1 MKRCLYCYG
10 SLEDNEVDYHS
21 KCARKIFQSSTQ
33 PLITYTIDEIEKL
46 AYEVIQS
53 KITLTGVQPKLSLNI
68 ESKKNEPKRFTI
80 VGLWGNYILKPQTSQ
95 YALLPEN
102 EDLSMHLAEI
112 AKIKTVPHS
121 LIRFQDGSLAYIT
134 KRIDRDKKGEKIAME
149 DMCQLTERQTEYK
162 YKGSYEQIAKKIK
175 EYSGNPLLDII
186 SFFEVVLFSYLTGNS
201 DMHLKNFSLY
211 NNNEKQELTPA
222 YDLVSTKLVMPDD
235 KEDLALTLNSKKSNI
250 KRKDFDNLLE
260 KYKIEPKTIENI
272 YNKFRKTIPKWVEFI
287 DKSFLSEEQK
297 TNYKELIIKNSKIL
311 D

>member
-1 MKRCLYCYG
+1 MKRCLYCYEP
-10 SLEDNEVDYHS
+10 LNDNEVDYHS

-211 NNNEKQELTPA
+211 NNNGKQELTPA

-250 KRKDFDNLLE
+250 RRKDFDNLLE

-272 YNKFRKTIPKWVEFI
+272 YNKFRKTIPKWLEFI

-297 TNYKELIIKNSKIL
+297 TNYKEIILKNSKIL

>member
-1 MKRCLYCYG
+1 MKRCLYCYEP
-10 SLEDNEVDYHS
+10 LEDNEVDYHS

-33 PLITYTIDEIEKL
+33 PLISYTIDEIEKL

-68 ESKKNEPKRFTI
+68 ETKKNQPKRFTI

-149 DMCQLTERQTEYK
+149 DMCQLTEKQTEYK
-162 YKGSYEQIAKKIK
+162 YKSSYEQIAKKIK

-186 SFFEVVLFSYLTGNS
+186 SFFEVVLFSYLIGNS

-211 NNNEKQELTPA
+211 NNSGRQELTPA
-222 YDLVSTKLVMPDD
+222 YDLVATKLVITNDN
-235 KEDLALTLNSKKSNI
+235 EDLALTLNSKKSNL

-260 KYKIEPKTIENI
+260 KYKIEPKIIENI
-272 YNKFRKTIPKWVEFI
+272 YNKFRKTIPKWLVFI

-297 TNYKELIIKNSKIL
+297 TNYKEIIIKNSKIL